1 MIAIEKYQNS
11 SSPVLM
17 RTRRPR
23 HSLGASGKTE
33 AAPRL
38 NQIIHQTVELDS
50 DAT

>member
-23 HSLGASGKTE
+23 HSLGASGK
-33 AAPRL
+33 
-38 NQIIHQTVELDS
+38 N
-50 DAT
+50 